1 MSWLIA
7 RSGEFTRRIRTL
19 LHRNQVVRDLEE
31 ELQLHLDLRAQQQ
44 TAQGSNPHEA
54 QAAARRRFGNP
65 TRLREQSYE
74 AWSWRWLENLLQ
86 DARYGVR
93 SMLRSP
99 GITVVALFSLA
110 LGIGANT
117 ALFSL
122 IDAVM
127 LRSLPVAHPE
137 RLVLLGTAG
146 ERGTVSGFDV
156 TDLFSYPF
164 YQLFQHRNRSFV
176 STAAMVSG
184 DRAVHGFIDGRREA
198 VPMQVGLVSGSYFS
212 TLGISTIIGRPLD
225 DNDNR
230 VDEPQPVAVI
240 SDSWWK
246 RAYAHD
252 PAILGRRIKID
263 ATTFTIIGV
272 TPPEF
277 FGVEVGEAPD
287 LWLPLAFMP
296 AVPPHRTCL
305 KEDLEQCLFI
315 FGRLR
320 PGVSFTQAATEVNF
334 LRQQILPGFPDAYL
348 SPEDWK
354 DLRGSHIPL
363 TSMSGGFSGLRRQYS
378 GPLRVLMTIAGLVLL
393 IACTN
398 LANLLLARSTV
409 RARELA
415 VRQAMGA
422 NRARIIRQLLTESL
436 VLASAGG
443 LLGIAVAQLAAH
455 LLLRMVSAGGDVLP
469 LSLSLNSRLLLFS
482 LALTFATTL
491 LFGIVPSLRASRPD
505 LVSSLKEKQSP
516 IGAGSGTL
524 LARSLIVSQVVFSI
538 ILVAAAG
545 LFLRSLV
552 NLANSETGFNP
563 QNVLRLN
570 LDLGSAGYLENDPRL
585 ALLYREVEDRVAA
598 LPGVRAASLSTFTFH
613 EGVWSGPISVPGADA
628 QVQVSA
634 DHNVVGND
642 YFRTMQIPLIA
653 GRLFGSQD
661 SASSPKVAVVSQQI
675 ARNLFPKESAIG
687 RHYRIADSSTEDD
700 REIIG
705 VVGDVKFEGVDDPAT
720 PIDYFP
726 YQQNPRYLHD
736 LEARYTGDDGAIAA
750 AVQHVIHQVNPNL
763 PIYRVTTLE
772 EQVARSYTNH
782 RVTAQLSGFF
792 GLLAASLSAIGIYGL
807 MSYMVSRRTS
817 EIGIR
822 MALGAA
828 RRHVSW
834 LVMREI
840 LTLVAIGI
848 TVGIPAALLANHAVV
863 SMLFGLTASDPI
875 SLLAAIAILVVIAAI
890 AGYLPARRAARIDPI
905 VALRYE

>member
-7 RSGEFTRRIRTL
+7 RSGELIRRIRTL
-19 LHRNQVVRDLEE
+19 LHRDQVARDLAE

-44 TAQGSNPHEA
+44 TAQGSNPHDA
-54 QAAARRRFGNP
+54 QAAARRRFGNI

-74 AWSWRWLENLLQ
+74 AWGWRWLETLLQ
-86 DARYGVR
+86 DAQYGLR
-93 SMLRSP
+93 GMLRFP
-99 GITVVALFSLA
+99 GITLVALLSLA

-127 LRSLPVAHPE
+127 LRSLPVDHPE
-137 RLVLLGTAG
+137 QLVLLGTAG
-146 ERGTVSGFDV
+146 ERGIMSGFDV

-164 YQLFQHRNRSFV
+164 YQLFQQRNRSFI
-176 STAAMVSG
+176 STAALVSG

-212 TLGISTIIGRPLD
+212 TLGVSTIIGRPLD

-246 RAYAHD
+246 RAYARD

-287 LWLPLAFMP
+287 LWLPLAFMS

-305 KEDLEQCLFI
+305 QQDLEQCLFI

-320 PGVSFTQAATEVNF
+320 PGVSFTQAATELNL
-334 LRQQILPGFPDAYL
+334 LRQQILPGFPDAHL

-354 DLRGSHIPL
+354 DLKGSHIPL
-363 TSMSGGFSGLRRQYS
+363 TSMNGGFSGLRRQYS
-378 GPLRVLMTIAGLVLL
+378 EPLRILMAIAGLVLL

-415 VRQAMGA
+415 VRQALGA

-436 VLASAGG
+436 LLASAGG
-443 LLGIAVAQLAAH
+443 LLGIAVAQLASP
-455 LLLRMVSAGGDVLP
+455 LLLRMVSSGRDVLS
-469 LSLSLNSRLLLFS
+469 LNLSLNSRLLLFS
-482 LALTFATTL
+482 LALTFAATL

-505 LVSSLKEKQSP
+505 VVSSLKEKQNP

-552 NLANSETGFNP
+552 NLASSETGFNP
-563 QNVLRLN
+563 QHVLRLN

-613 EGVWSGPISVPGADA
+613 EGSWSGPLSVPGADSR
-628 QVQVSA
+628 VQVSA
-634 DHNVVGND
+634 DHNVVGNA

-675 ARNLFPKESAIG
+675 ARTLFPNDSAIG
-687 RHYRIADSSTEDD
+687 RHYRIADSSTDD

-705 VVGDVKFEGVDDPAT
+705 VVGDVKFEGVDEPAT

-726 YQQNPRYLHD
+726 YQQNPRYLRD

-750 AVQHVIHQVNPNL
+750 AVQHAIHQVNPNL

-782 RVTAQLSGFF
+782 RVTAQLSAFF
-792 GLLAASLSAIGIYGL
+792 GLLAATLSAIGIYGL

-822 MALGAA
+822 MALGAE
-828 RRHVSW
+828 RLHVSW

-848 TVGIPAALLANHAVV
+848 AVGIPAALLANHAVV

-890 AGYLPARRAARIDPI
+890 AGYLPARRAARVDPI

>member
-7 RSGEFTRRIRTL
+7 RSGEITRRIRTL
-19 LHRNQVVRDLEE
+19 LHRDQVARELAEE
-31 ELQLHLDLRAQQQ
+31 FQLHLDLRTQQQ
-44 TAQGSNPHEA
+44 TAQGSNPNDA

-74 AWSWRWLENLLQ
+74 AWGWRWLETLFQ
-86 DARYGVR
+86 DAQYGLR
-93 SMLRSP
+93 GMLRSP
-99 GITVVALFSLA
+99 GITLVALLSLA

-127 LRSLPVAHPE
+127 LRSLPVDHPE
-137 RLVLLGTAG
+137 QLVLLGTAG

-164 YQLFQHRNRSFV
+164 YQLFQQRNRSFI

-212 TLGISTIIGRPLD
+212 TLGVSTIIGRPLG

-230 VDEPQPVAVI
+230 VEEPQPVAVI

-320 PGVSFTQAATEVNF
+320 PGVSITQGASEVNF
-334 LRQQILPGFPDAYL
+334 LRQQLLPGFPDAHL

-354 DLRGSHIPL
+354 DLKGSHIPL

-378 GPLRVLMTIAGLVLL
+378 GPLRVLIAIAGLVLL

-415 VRQAMGA
+415 IRQAMGA
-422 NRARIIRQLLTESL
+422 NRARIIRQLLVESL
-436 VLASAGG
+436 LLAGAGG
-443 LLGIAVAQLAAH
+443 LLGIAVAQLAAP
-455 LLLRMVSAGGDVLP
+455 LLLRMVSDGRDVL
-469 LSLSLNSRLLLFS
+469 SLNLALNSRLLLFS

-491 LFGIVPSLRASRPD
+491 LFGIVPALRASRPD
-505 LVSSLKEKQSP
+505 LVSSLKEKQSR

-524 LARSLIVSQVVFSI
+524 LARSLIVSQLVFSI

-585 ALLYREVEDRVAA
+585 ALLYREVEGRVAA

-613 EGVWSGPISVPGADA
+613 EGSWSGPVSVPRADS
-628 QVQVSA
+628 QVKISA

-675 ARNLFPKESAIG
+675 ARTLFPKDSAIG
-687 RHYRIADSSTEDD
+687 RHYRIADSSPEDD

-705 VVGDVKFEGVDDPAT
+705 VVGDVKFEGVDEPPT

-736 LEARYTGDDGAIAA
+736 LEVRYTGDDGAIAA
-750 AVQHVIHQVNPNL
+750 AVQHAIHQTNPNL

-782 RVTAQLSGFF
+782 RVTAQLSAFF
-792 GLLAASLSAIGIYGL
+792 GLLAATLSAIGIYGL

-822 MALGAA
+822 MALGAE
-828 RRHVSW
+828 RLHISW

-840 LTLVAIGI
+840 VTLVAIGI
-848 TVGIPAALLANHAVV
+848 AVGVPVALLANHTIV
-863 SMLFGLTASDPI
+863 SMLFGVTASDPI
-875 SLLAAIAILVVIAAI
+875 SLLATIAILVVIAAV
-890 AGYLPARRAARIDPI
+890 AGYLPARRAARVEPI
-905 VALRYE
+905 VALRCE